1 MRTTIITLSASL
13 AFLGIA
19 LASALPAS
27 AQPPC
32 LNGVG
37 TNFGGSSSAK
47 ELRVRSCRAPSPGG
61 KMREYGFIRIGPN
74 ATTAT
79 DCILKIRTGARFASS
94 DIRFDTPITWGS
106 CRSALRKG
114 KDFLAYGSAIPPR
127 LGGLAPQFTEFCYEL
142 QKNGR
147 RMSGSCVW
155 SQLV

>member
-1 MRTTIITLSASL
+1 MRTTLITLTASL

-19 LASALPAS
+19 LASALSAS

-61 KMREYGFIRIGPN
+61 KMREYGFIRIGSK

-79 DCILKIRTGARFASS
+79 DCVLKIRTGVRFGPN
-94 DIRFDTPITWGS
+94 DIRFDTPITPGS
-106 CRSALRKG
+106 CRSALRRG
-114 KDFLAYGSAIPPR
+114 KDFPAYGRAIPTR
-127 LGGLAPQFTEFCYEL
+127 SDLVPQFTEFCYEL

>member
-37 TNFGGSSSAK
+37 INFGGSSSAK
-47 ELRVRSCRAPSPGG
+47 ELRVRSCRGPSPGG
-61 KMREYGFIRIGPN
+61 KMREYGFIRIGPK

-79 DCILKIRTGARFASS
+79 DCILKIRTGVRFSS
-94 DIRFDTPITWGS
+94 NDIRWEAITPGS

-114 KDFLAYGSAIPPR
+114 KDLLVRGGAIPIR
-127 LGGLAPQFTEFCYEL
+127 SDHVPQFTEFCYEL